1 MTSEFADISVGSGRA
16 KFKGWNTVIVRSKVG
31 VELMNIAKT
40 NHALEIQSIPTE
52 NVTSLK
58 RAALNK
64 KKGALKNF
72 VSKTGDKKS
81 LLYFGLSQAL
91 ADKLS
96 T

>member
-1 MTSEFADISVGSGRA
+1 
-16 KFKGWNTVIVRSKVG
+16 
-31 VELMNIAKT
+31 MNIAKT
-40 NHALEIQSIPTE
+40 NHALEIQPIPTE

-72 VSKTGDKKS
+72 VSKTSDKKS

-96 T
+96 A